1 MALVTVGPQFGVM
14 AINGM
19 VTSGDIA
26 KNKLEG
32 AKLARRVAAGEVGAL
47 ELQNK
52 NIQGFISTLNCVDSC
67 CCCCPCATGCFT
79 PLTKANARRKLNK
92 K

>member
-14 AINGM
+14 TINGM

-26 KNKLEG
+26 KNKAEG
-32 AKLARRVAAGEVGAL
+32 AKLARRVAAGEAGAL

-52 NIQGFISTLNCVDSC
+52 HVKGFMNALNCIDSC
-67 CCCCPCATGCFT
+67 CCCCPCATACFT
-79 PLTKANARRKLNK
+79 PTTKANARRKLNSK
-92 K
+92 